1 MAKILTLDQ
10 SRKKSPAEGE
20 ADAKNAPTQLHAL
33 RPKQL
38 RFEPKAIP
46 PADRHFPCY
55 FCRNVAARWFEV
67 SQNNIVL
74 IFEEI
79 IHFCLDPR
87 CARRA
92 RRKITEIAPFPRRY
106 SLARVLAKISALG
119 RSLFFSKNDKD
130 D

>member
-20 ADAKNAPTQLHAL
+20 ADAKDAPGRLHAL
-33 RPKQL
+33 RPNQL

-46 PADRHFPCY
+46 PADRHFPCH
-55 FCRNVAARWFEV
+55 FCGDIAARWFEV

-79 IHFCLDPR
+79 IHFCLDPL

-92 RRKITEIAPFPRRY
+92 RREITEISPFPSQP
-106 SLARVLAKISALG
+106 SLLRLMSKIPVLG
-119 RSLFFSKNDKD
+119 RSLFFPKNDKD

>member
-20 ADAKNAPTQLHAL
+20 ADAKNAPARLHFL

-46 PADRHFPCY
+46 PADRHFPCH
-55 FCRNVAARWFEV
+55 FCGDTAARWFEV
-67 SQNNIVL
+67 SQNNIAL
-74 IFEEI
+74 IFDEI
-79 IHFCLDPR
+79 IHFCLDPL

-92 RRKITEIAPFPRRY
+92 RREITKIAPFPKQY
-106 SLARVLAKISALG
+106 SLLRLMSKIPALG
-119 RSLFFSKNDKD
+119 KSLFFPKNDKED
-130 D
+130 